1 MIVKQKKKNFV
12 RACYANFNQN
22 IAGGVLEMLP
32 IVFFFTLEFY
42 ANISFMLRIQQRI
55 SSETFSDYTEN
66 SQKKTTYWRHGWAYE
81 ILQEFSADITLNDSR
96 NFARSWYTN
105 LNIFFYFQHV
115 FSLKNNLCFRL
126 TSTSSQMFSSFIYL
140 FIFLE
145 TFPGACCK
153 IHSNN
158 IRNFPN

>member
-22 IAGGVLEMLP
+22 IAGGVLAMLP
-32 IVFFFTLEFY
+32 IVFFLLWNFTQIFPLCCVFSKEFL
-42 ANISFMLRIQQRI
+42 LRH
-55 SSETFSDYTEN
+55 
-66 SQKKTTYWRHGWAYE
+66 SQITPKIPKKTTYWRHGWAYE

>member
-1 MIVKQKKKNFV
+1 MIVKQKKELRESLLRKFQPKYCRWCFGNASDCFFLLWNFTQIFPL
-12 RACYANFNQN
+12 CC
-22 IAGGVLEMLP
+22 
-32 IVFFFTLEFY
+32 VFSKEFL
-42 ANISFMLRIQQRI
+42 LRH
-55 SSETFSDYTEN
+55 
-66 SQKKTTYWRHGWAYE
+66 SQITPKIPKKTTYWRHGWAYE